1 MHSTTYQSYQPLPT
15 AGDNRRRAPALLSHK
30 LRLPTKLI
38 KVSPTL
44 GYFGSAR
51 NMVHGKCSKGQI
63 LEEKQLKRYR
73 RSLKRTRAKSRNPSG
88 ENDEKERRPVEGFGE
103 KADGRRPV
111 AGKTTPSSSAA
122 DSPTSKQGPRPVN
135 ELKLPIPSL
144 DVVVNQVED
153 DLDQTAVEPVALI
166 SDEELPPLETAEE
179 VKAPVSV
186 IVTAEKE
193 ELPKGRKSFETP
205 STKKEP
211 IQVIVTEDKEEV
223 FKNVNVN
230 EEISR
235 LEELAAKAKAVAS
248 WKRSV
253 SPARNTVAEEKRAAA
268 VEETPEIGKPDNL
281 KVIDPAAGE
290 AAEGKASKE
299 NTANSETDV
308 KVEEPAIRSNKKSEE
323 IPKEE
328 EFDFEESLGWT
339 VQGRKG
345 RKGKKGLSKLKG
357 IISELKAE
365 VVEKK
370 ELPEEPK
377 ILSFEEAA
385 KEVEAESA
393 FARRIFAASLSGDVK
408 VQQEEAD
415 TDSSG
420 WEVIEVSE
428 DSEDEVT
435 DVTKEVKEKM
445 NEEENGCS
453 QRWVEEMNEKNRK
466 KMEQENKA
474 T

>member
-88 ENDEKERRPVEGFGE
+88 ENDEKAMERRPVEGFGE

-135 ELKLPIPSL
+135 ELKLL

-193 ELPKGRKSFETP
+193 ELPKGRKSP

-253 SPARNTVAEEKRAAA
+253 SPARNTVAEEKSAAA

-281 KVIDPAAGE
+281 KVIDSAAGE
-290 AAEGKASKE
+290 PAEGKASKE

-308 KVEEPAIRSNKKSEE
+308 KVEEPAIRSNNKSEE

>member
-135 ELKLPIPSL
+135 ELKLPAL
-144 DVVVNQVED
+144 DVIVNQVED

-193 ELPKGRKSFETP
+193 ELPKDRKSFVTP
-205 STKKEP
+205 STRKEP

-253 SPARNTVAEEKRAAA
+253 SPARNTVAEEKSAAV

-281 KVIDPAAGE
+281 KVIDSAAGE
-290 AAEGKASKE
+290 AGEGKASKE

-308 KVEEPAIRSNKKSEE
+308 KVEEPAIRSNKESEE